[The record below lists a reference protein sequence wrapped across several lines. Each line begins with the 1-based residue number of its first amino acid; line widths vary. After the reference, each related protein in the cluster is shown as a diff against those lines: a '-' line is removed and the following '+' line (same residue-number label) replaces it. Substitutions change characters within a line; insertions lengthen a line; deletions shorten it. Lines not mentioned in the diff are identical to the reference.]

1 MMIKFLRSES
11 FLILLF
17 CIAVVAYLIDAVN
30 QSMAVENLI
39 FVLPLSLTT
48 LTLGAVIIYKNIRSN
63 SFFPGDAA
71 REARSAV
78 SSDAR
83 LESDHGDV
91 RNQHSRSLTLM
102 GLFAAFV
109 FCLTFGPFDVVST
122 FFTFAAIYS
131 LGERRW
137 IFLIVLPITV
147 GLGITGLFSYLLP
160 YPMTTLFFGG

>member
-1 MMIKFLRSES
+1 MIKFLKSES

-17 CIAVVAYLIDAVN
+17 CIAITAYLVDTVS
-30 QSMAVENLI
+30 QSMAIENLI

-48 LTLGAVIIYKNIRSN
+48 LTLGVVIIYKNIRST
-63 SFFPGDAA
+63 SFSPSD
-71 REARSAV
+71 EARDLGIAV

-83 LESDHGDV
+83 PKLHQGYTL
-91 RNQHSRSLTLM
+91 NQYSRSLTLM

-122 FFTFAAIYS
+122 FFTFAAIYA

-137 IFLIVLPITV
+137 KFLVVLPISV